1 MKWKLKYVCS
11 VLVSL
16 IIAGCGWTP
25 PWEKYYAKSYIA
37 VYRGDPLK
45 TYTYKNQYNVVF
57 LSWGEGEDYAY
68 DCEGNAK
75 YIYQELCVKHQDT
88 ECNRWFSD
96 PYDPNSA
103 NKGGIVYWKD
113 FVAID
118 VVSDRDFD
126 TEHLAGS
133 SLGDVVEYGGW
144 SYWEY
149 IKNNYTGRE
158 ENYISGYINDLPE
171 DGLCL
176 VKELFLYFNEVPES
190 AVGEHNLT
198 ITITA
203 DDGTVYNLGCTLLLD
218 AIEE

>member
-1 MKWKLKYVCS
+1 MKRKLKYVCS

-16 IIAGCGWTP
+16 IIAGCGWVP
-25 PWEKYYAKSYIA
+25 PWTYYTAESFIAYYLAGDIKVHTQGTNRVRLYWGFTQEYSY
-37 VYRGDPLK
+37 
-45 TYTYKNQYNVVF
+45 N
-57 LSWGEGEDYAY
+57 SWGEE
-68 DCEGNAK
+68 K
-75 YIYQELCVKHQDT
+75 YVYEELCVKHNDL
-88 ECNRWFSD
+88 EYDKRVPD
-96 PYDPNSA
+96 PKALETGDGTYRM
-103 NKGGIVYWKD
+103 VYWKD

-133 SLGDVVEYGGW
+133 SLGDIVEYGGW

-158 ENYISGYINDLPE
+158 ENYISGYVNDLPE

-176 VKELFLYFNEVPES
+176 VKELFLYFNEVPEA

-203 DDGTVYNLGCTLLLD
+203 DDGTVYNLGCTVLLD
-218 AIEE
+218 ATEE